1 MSYPLNSGERR
12 HPFRRFQP
20 IEKRRSA
27 RPTDRMTPSG
37 RDLGQRNQHES
48 ALIHTRMGQGER
60 EVEVGW
66 RAVVAQFRRDDLPLV
81 VQQVEVERAGC
92 PAHMAGP
99 SELGFETVK
108 ACQKVCGGQRR
119 GHNGDGIYIRRLHI
133 MGDGGCAIEG

>member
-1 MSYPLNSGERR
+1 
-12 HPFRRFQP
+12 
-20 IEKRRSA
+20 
-27 RPTDRMTPSG
+27 MTPSG
-37 RDLGQRNQHES
+37 RDLSQRNQHES

-60 EVEVGW
+60 GVKVS
-66 RAVVAQFRRDDLPLV
+66 RRPVTAVSGRDDLPLV

-133 MGDGGCAIEG
+133 MGDGGCAIEGRTADD